1 MKTTL
6 FSALLFAFTLQTSYG
21 QVFVSDSTQ
30 RFSNRENKIFE
41 RLVDSSYTIERS
53 NKTISVTRVVKC
65 PTCKYG
71 KESETS
77 WKINMD
83 PNEFSLAFLENRAKK
98 KGNTKTQTIKGTM
111 AGFNQMVRVIW
122 TLVDRNN
129 DGKYESLEY
138 AMREGDDIELYIFC
152 HLK

>member
-6 FSALLFAFTLQTSYG
+6 FLTLFLATIIQTVNS

-30 RFSNRENKIFE
+30 RFSNKENKIFE
-41 RLVDSSYTIERS
+41 RLVDSSYTIERAH
-53 NKTISVTRVVKC
+53 KTISVKRVVIC

-71 KESETS
+71 KESETA
-77 WKINMD
+77 WKINID
-83 PNEFSLAFLENRAKK
+83 ANELSLAFLENRAKK
-98 KGNTKTQTIKGTM
+98 KGNTKTQTIKGQIPGIGQLT
-111 AGFNQMVRVIW
+111 RIIW

-129 DGKYESLEY
+129 DGDYESLEY